1 MKAIICKKFAP
12 VSELV
17 WEEVADPIAGP
28 GEIVVDVKAAG
39 LNYPDNLIV
48 QGLYQFQ
55 PERPFSPGHEGSGV
69 VSSVGPDVKMHSV
82 GDSVAFFKG
91 FGAFAEKIVVSERM
105 AFPIPKSF
113 PHKIAAGV
121 FMVYGTSYHG
131 LVQRAKINKQD
142 EVLVLG
148 AAGGVGLAAVDIAKS
163 FGARVVA
170 AVSTKEKAEVCK
182 GYGADD
188 VVIYGEEKLD
198 KEGQKALTKEL
209 KSKSVRGGFSIIY
222 DPIGDCFAEPALRSI
237 SWGGTYLVV
246 GFAAGKIPLFPTNL
260 MLLKGCAVSGVFIGR
275 FQQEEPQ
282 QNAQNLKEIGE
293 LLGSGKLTPCPSR
306 LTQLNELLNAE
317 LLARWFLLTTSQNKA
332 VLGKATL
339 VSRTV

>member
-1 MKAIICKKFAP
+1 MKAVICKKFAP

-17 WEEVADPIAGP
+17 WEEVADPVAGP
-28 GEIVVDVKAAG
+28 GEIVIDVKAAG
-39 LNYPDNLIV
+39 LNYPDSLIV

-55 PERPFSPGHEGSGV
+55 PQRPFSPGHEGSGV
-69 VSSVGPDVKMHSV
+69 VSSVGADVKMHSV

-131 LVQRAKINKQD
+131 LVQRAKINKED

-170 AVSTKEKAEVCK
+170 AVSTKEKADVCR
-182 GYGADD
+182 GYGVND
-188 VVIYGEEKLD
+188 VVIYGEEKLH

-209 KSKSVRGGFSIIY
+209 KSKSVRGGFSVIY

-237 SWGGTYLVV
+237 GWGGTYLVV
-246 GFAAGKIPLFPTNL
+246 GFAAGKIPSFPPNL

-293 LLGSGKLTPCPSR
+293 LLSSGKLTPFISETIPMSDSVEAIER
-306 LTQLNELLNAE
+306 IAK
-317 LLARWFLLTTSQNKA
+317 RG
-332 VLGKATL
+332 VVGK
-339 VSRTV
+339 VVFVND

>member
-17 WEEVADPIAGP
+17 WEEVADPVAGP
-28 GEIVVDVKAAG
+28 GENVIDVKAAG

-69 VSSVGPDVKMHSV
+69 VSSVGVDVKMHSV

-113 PHKIAAGV
+113 PHKVAAGV

-131 LVQRAKINKQD
+131 LVQRAKINKED

-148 AAGGVGLAAVDIAKS
+148 AAGGVGLAAVDIVKS

-170 AVSTKEKAEVCK
+170 AVSTKEKADVCRN
-182 GYGADD
+182 YGVDD
-188 VVIYGEEKLD
+188 VVVYGEEKLD
-198 KEGQKALTKEL
+198 KEGQKAFTKEL

-237 SWGGTYLVV
+237 GWGGTYLVV
-246 GFAAGKIPLFPTNL
+246 GFAAGKIPSFPTNL

-282 QNAQNLKEIGE
+282 QNAQNLKNIGE
-293 LLGSGKLTPCPSR
+293 LLSSGKLTPLISETIPMSDSVDAIER
-306 LTQLNELLNAE
+306 I
-317 LLARWFLLTTSQNKA
+317 ARRG
-332 VLGKATL
+332 VVGK
-339 VSRTV
+339 VVFIND

>member
-1 MKAIICKKFAP
+1 MKAVICKKFAP

-17 WEEVADPIAGP
+17 WEEVADPVAGP
-28 GEIVVDVKAAG
+28 GEIVIDVKAAG

-131 LVQRAKINKQD
+131 LVQRAKINKED

-182 GYGADD
+182 NYGVDD
-188 VVIYGEEKLD
+188 VVIYGKEELD
-198 KEGQKALTKEL
+198 KEGQKAFTKEL
-209 KSKSVRGGFSIIY
+209 KSKSTRGGFSIIY

-237 SWGGTYLVV
+237 GWGGTYLVV
-246 GFAAGKIPLFPTNL
+246 GFAAGKIPAFPTNL

-275 FQQEEPQ
+275 FQQEEPK

-293 LLGSGKLTPCPSR
+293 LLGSGKLTPFISETIPMSESVDAIER
-306 LTQLNELLNAE
+306 IAK
-317 LLARWFLLTTSQNKA
+317 RG
-332 VLGKATL
+332 VVGK
-339 VSRTV
+339 VVFVNN

>member
-1 MKAIICKKFAP
+1 MKAIVCKKFAP

-17 WEEVADPIAGP
+17 WEEVADPVAGP
-28 GEIVVDVKAAG
+28 GEIVIDVKAAG

-131 LVQRAKINKQD
+131 LVQRAKINKED

-182 GYGADD
+182 GYGVDD

-198 KEGQKALTKEL
+198 KGGQKALTKEL

-237 SWGGTYLVV
+237 GWGGTYLVV

-293 LLGSGKLTPCPSR
+293 LLGSGKLTPFISETIPMSESVDAIER
-306 LTQLNELLNAE
+306 IAK
-317 LLARWFLLTTSQNKA
+317 RG
-332 VLGKATL
+332 VVGK
-339 VSRTV
+339 VVFIND

>member
-1 MKAIICKKFAP
+1 MKAVICKKFAP

-17 WEEVADPIAGP
+17 WEEVADPVAGP
-28 GEIVVDVKAAG
+28 GEIVIDVKAAG

-69 VSSVGPDVKMHSV
+69 VSSVGADVKMHNV

-131 LVQRAKINKQD
+131 LVQRAKINKDD

-182 GYGADD
+182 NYGVDD
-188 VVIYGEEKLD
+188 VVIYGKEKLD
-198 KEGQKALTKEL
+198 KGMQKALTKEL
-209 KSKSVRGGFSIIY
+209 KSKSTRGGFSIIY

-237 SWGGTYLVV
+237 GWGGTYLVV
-246 GFAAGKIPLFPTNL
+246 GFAAGKIPAFPTNL

-275 FQQEEPQ
+275 FQQEEPK

-293 LLGSGKLTPCPSR
+293 LLGSGKLTPFISETIPMSESIDAIER
-306 LTQLNELLNAE
+306 I
-317 LLARWFLLTTSQNKA
+317 ARRG
-332 VLGKATL
+332 VVGK
-339 VSRTV
+339 VVFVNR

>member
-1 MKAIICKKFAP
+1 MKAVVCKKFAP

-17 WEEVADPIAGP
+17 WEEVADPVAGP
-28 GEIVVDVKAAG
+28 GEIVIDVKAAG

-69 VSSVGPDVKMHSV
+69 VSSVGADVKMHSV

-105 AFPIPKSF
+105 AFSIPKSF

-131 LVQRAKINKQD
+131 LVQRAKINKED

-170 AVSTKEKAEVCK
+170 AVSTKEKAEVCNV
-182 GYGADD
+182 YGVDD
-188 VVIYGEEKLD
+188 IVIYGEEKLD
-198 KEGQKALTKEL
+198 KEGQKMLTKEL
-209 KSKSVRGGFSIIY
+209 KSKSVRGGFSVVY
-222 DPIGDCFAEPALRSI
+222 DPVGDCFAEPALRSI
-237 SWGGTYLVV
+237 GWGGTYLVV
-246 GFAAGKIPLFPTNL
+246 GFAAGKIPSFPGNL

-293 LLGSGKLTPCPSR
+293 LLGSGKLTPFISETIPMSESVDAIER
-306 LTQLNELLNAE
+306 I
-317 LLARWFLLTTSQNKA
+317 ARRG
-332 VLGKATL
+332 VVGK
-339 VSRTV
+339 VVFVNN

>member
-17 WEEVADPIAGP
+17 WEEVADPVAGP
-28 GEIVVDVKAAG
+28 GEIVVNVKAAG

-69 VSSVGPDVKMHSV
+69 VSSVGADVKMHSV

-91 FGAFAEKIVVSERM
+91 FGAFAEKIVVSEKM

-131 LVQRAKINKQD
+131 LVQRAKINKED

-148 AAGGVGLAAVDIAKS
+148 AAGGVGLAAIDIAKS

-170 AVSTKEKAEVCK
+170 AVSTKEKADVCR
-182 GYGADD
+182 GYGVDD

-198 KEGQKALTKEL
+198 KEGQKAFTKEL
-209 KSKSVRGGFSIIY
+209 KSKSVRGGFSIVY

-237 SWGGTYLVV
+237 GWGGTYLVV
-246 GFAAGKIPLFPTNL
+246 GFAAGKIPSFPTNL

-293 LLGSGKLTPCPSR
+293 LLGSGKLTPFISETIPMSDSVEAIER
-306 LTQLNELLNAE
+306 IAK
-317 LLARWFLLTTSQNKA
+317 RG
-332 VLGKATL
+332 VVGK
-339 VSRTV
+339 VVFIND

>member
-1 MKAIICKKFAP
+1 MKAIVCKKFAP

-17 WEEVADPIAGP
+17 WEEVADPVAGP
-28 GEIVVDVKAAG
+28 GEIVIDVKAAG
-39 LNYPDNLIV
+39 LNYPDSLIV

-105 AFPIPKSF
+105 AFPIPKGF

-131 LVQRAKINKQD
+131 LVQRAKINKED

-170 AVSTKEKAEVCK
+170 AVSTKEKADVCR
-182 GYGADD
+182 GYGVDD
-188 VVIYGEEKLD
+188 VVVYGEEKLD
-198 KEGQKALTKEL
+198 NEGQKALTKEL
-209 KSKSVRGGFSIIY
+209 KSKSIRGGFSIIY

-237 SWGGTYLVV
+237 GWGGTYLVV
-246 GFAAGKIPLFPTNL
+246 GFAAGNIPSFPTNL

-282 QNAQNLKEIGE
+282 QNAQNLKEISE
-293 LLGSGKLTPCPSR
+293 LLGSGKLTPFISETIPMSDSVDAIER
-306 LTQLNELLNAE
+306 IAK
-317 LLARWFLLTTSQNKA
+317 RG
-332 VLGKATL
+332 VVGK
-339 VSRTV
+339 VVFIND

>member
-1 MKAIICKKFAP
+1 MKAIVCKKFAS

-17 WEEVADPIAGP
+17 WEEVADPVAGP
-28 GEIVVDVKAAG
+28 GEVVVNVKAAG

-48 QGLYQFQ
+48 QGLYQFK

-69 VSSVGPDVKMHSV
+69 VSSVGADVKLHSV

-91 FGAFAEKIVVSERM
+91 FGAFAEKIVVSEKM

-131 LVQRAKINKQD
+131 LVQRAKINKED

-170 AVSTKEKAEVCK
+170 AVSTKEKANVCRS
-182 GYGADD
+182 YGVDD
-188 VVIYGEEKLD
+188 VVIYGEDKLD

-209 KSKSVRGGFSIIY
+209 KSKSVSGGFSVIY

-237 SWGGTYLVV
+237 GWGGTYLVV
-246 GFAAGKIPLFPTNL
+246 GFAAGKIPSFPTNL

-282 QNAQNLKEIGE
+282 QNAQNLKEISE
-293 LLGSGKLTPCPSR
+293 LLGSGKLKPFISETIPMSDSVGAIER
-306 LTQLNELLNAE
+306 IAK
-317 LLARWFLLTTSQNKA
+317 RG
-332 VLGKATL
+332 VVGK
-339 VSRTV
+339 VVFIND

>member
-1 MKAIICKKFAP
+1 MKAVICKKFAP

-17 WEEVADPIAGP
+17 WEEVADPVAGP
-28 GEIVVDVKAAG
+28 GEIVIDVKAAG

-69 VSSVGPDVKMHSV
+69 VSSVGADVKMHNV

-131 LVQRAKINKQD
+131 LVQRAKINKDD

-182 GYGADD
+182 NYGVDD
-188 VVIYGEEKLD
+188 VVIYGKEELD
-198 KEGQKALTKEL
+198 KEGQKAFTKEL
-209 KSKSVRGGFSIIY
+209 KSKSTRGGFSIIY

-237 SWGGTYLVV
+237 GWGGTYLVV
-246 GFAAGKIPLFPTNL
+246 GFAAGKIPTFPANL

-275 FQQEEPQ
+275 FQQEEPK
-282 QNAQNLKEIGE
+282 QNAQNLKEIGA
-293 LLGSGKLTPCPSR
+293 LLGSGKLTPFISETIPMSESVDAIER
-306 LTQLNELLNAE
+306 IAK
-317 LLARWFLLTTSQNKA
+317 RG
-332 VLGKATL
+332 VVGK
-339 VSRTV
+339 VVFVNN

>member
-17 WEEVADPIAGP
+17 WEEVADPVAGP
-28 GEIVVDVKAAG
+28 GEIVIDVKAAG

-69 VSSVGPDVKMHSV
+69 VSSVGADVKMHSV

-91 FGAFAEKIVVSERM
+91 FGAFAEKIVVSEKM

-131 LVQRAKINKQD
+131 LVQRAKINKED

-170 AVSTKEKAEVCK
+170 AVSTKEKADVCK
-182 GYGADD
+182 SYGVDD
-188 VVIYGEEKLD
+188 VVIYGEDKLD

-209 KSKSVRGGFSIIY
+209 KSKSVRGGFSIVY

-237 SWGGTYLVV
+237 GWGGTYLVV
-246 GFAAGKIPLFPTNL
+246 GFAAGKIPSFPTNL

-293 LLGSGKLTPCPSR
+293 LLGSGKLTPFISETIPMSDSVGAIER
-306 LTQLNELLNAE
+306 IAK
-317 LLARWFLLTTSQNKA
+317 RG
-332 VLGKATL
+332 VVGK
-339 VSRTV
+339 VVFIND

>member
-1 MKAIICKKFAP
+1 MKAVICKKFAP

-17 WEEVADPIAGP
+17 WEEVADPVAGP
-28 GEIVVDVKAAG
+28 GEIVIDVKAAG

-69 VSSVGPDVKMHSV
+69 VSSVGSGVKMHSV

-131 LVQRAKINKQD
+131 LVQRAKINKED

-170 AVSTKEKAEVCK
+170 AVSTKEKAKVCK
-182 GYGADD
+182 NYGVDD
-188 VVIYGEEKLD
+188 VVIYGKEKLD
-198 KEGQKALTKEL
+198 KGMQKALTKEL
-209 KSKSVRGGFSIIY
+209 KSKSTRGGFSIIY

-237 SWGGTYLVV
+237 GWGGTYLVV
-246 GFAAGKIPLFPTNL
+246 GFAAGKIPSFPANL

-282 QNAQNLKEIGE
+282 QNVQNLKEINE
-293 LLGSGKLTPCPSR
+293 LLSSGKLTPLISETIPMSESVDAIER
-306 LTQLNELLNAE
+306 IAK
-317 LLARWFLLTTSQNKA
+317 RG
-332 VLGKATL
+332 VVGK
-339 VSRTV
+339 VVFVNN

>member
-1 MKAIICKKFAP
+1 MKAVVCKKFAP

-17 WEEVADPIAGP
+17 WEEVADPVAGP
-28 GEIVVDVKAAG
+28 GEIVIDVRAAG

-82 GDSVAFFKG
+82 GDNVAFFKG

-105 AFPIPKSF
+105 AFPIPKNF

-131 LVQRAKINKQD
+131 LVQRAKINKED

-198 KEGQKALTKEL
+198 KEGQKAFTKEL
-209 KSKSVRGGFSIIY
+209 KSKSVGGGFSIIY

-237 SWGGTYLVV
+237 GWGGTYLVV

-282 QNAQNLKEIGE
+282 QNAQNLKEVGE
-293 LLGSGKLTPCPSR
+293 LLGSGKLTPFISETIPMSESVDAIER
-306 LTQLNELLNAE
+306 IAK
-317 LLARWFLLTTSQNKA
+317 RG
-332 VLGKATL
+332 VVGK
-339 VSRTV
+339 VVFIND

>member
-12 VSELV
+12 VSDLV

-28 GEIVVDVKAAG
+28 GEVVVDIKAAG

-48 QGLYQFQ
+48 QGLYQFR
-55 PERPFSPGHEGSGV
+55 PERPFSPGHEGAGV
-69 VSSVGPDVKMHSV
+69 VSSVGEGVDIHSV

-91 FGAFAEKIVVSERM
+91 FGAFAEKIVLPAQM
-105 AFPIPKSF
+105 AFPIPESLPF
-113 PHKIAAGV
+113 HVAAGV
-121 FMVYGTSYHG
+121 FMVYGTSYHA
-131 LVQRAKINKQD
+131 LVQRAGINKDD

-148 AAGGVGLAAVDIAKS
+148 ATGGVGLAAVDIAKS

-170 AVSTKEKAEVCK
+170 AVSTKEKAEVCA
-182 GYGADD
+182 GYGVDD
-188 VVIYGEEKLD
+188 VVVYGEEKLN

-237 SWGGTYLVV
+237 GWGGTYLVV
-246 GFAAGKIPLFPTNL
+246 GFAAGKIPSFPANL

-275 FQQEEPQ
+275 FQQEEPK

-293 LLGSGKLTPCPSR
+293 LLGGEKLTPFISETIPMSDSVAAIER
-306 LTQLNELLNAE
+306 IAK
-317 LLARWFLLTTSQNKA
+317 RG
-332 VLGKATL
+332 VVGK
-339 VSRTV
+339 VVFVNS